1 MKGAA
6 IPQADSPPSRTE
18 RFEAWF
24 RGSRNAMLLADDE
37 RGFADANHAACL
49 LLRLPRREI
58 VELTIDDLAAPDQDP
73 DVEELWQRLMEAGTL
88 AGTFAM
94 ALPDGS
100 SLEVD
105 FSAAANVLPGRHL
118 SIVLPT
124 HLRDRAESV
133 GESHGE
139 GRAGGISLS
148 RREREVLAQVASGR
162 PDEEIAHVLGVSPET
177 VRTHW
182 RNARRKLG
190 ARNRPHGVAIAI
202 RHGLIPWAATAS
214 APVPLEEPDSATG

>member
-1 MKGAA
+1 
-6 IPQADSPPSRTE
+6 
-18 RFEAWF
+18 
-24 RGSRNAMLLADDE
+24 MLLADDD
-37 RGFADANHAACL
+37 RRYVDANHPACL

-58 VELTIDDLAAPDQDP
+58 LELTIDDLAAPGQDP
-73 DVEELWQRLMEAGTL
+73 DTEELWRRFMEAGTF
-88 AGTFAM
+88 AGTFGL

-105 FSAAANVLPGRHL
+105 FSSAANVLPGRHL
-118 SIVLPT
+118 AILLPT
-124 HLRDRAESV
+124 HLREHGESV
-133 GESHGE
+133 GPPAVERKAE
-139 GRAGGISLS
+139 GISLS

-162 PDEEIAHVLGVSPET
+162 PDEEIARALGVSPET

-214 APVPLEEPDSATG
+214 APATFEEPGSATG